1 MIQIDA
7 RQNFSKIEAM
17 VDRLAEQFHPVKI
30 ILFGSYA
37 RGTAKPDSDVDLL
50 VIAST
55 QGSRRQ
61 LAVQM
66 DIALADRD
74 IPLDL
79 LVVSPQEF
87 DQYRDI
93 AGSIIYPVVRE
104 GKVMYEQASST
115 IN

>member
-1 MIQIDA
+1 MIQIDT

-17 VDRLAEQFHPVKI
+17 VGRLAEQFHPVKI

-37 RGTAKPDSDVDLL
+37 RGVAGPDSDVDLL
-50 VIAST
+50 VVIAT
-55 QGSRRQ
+55 EGSRRK
-61 LAVQM
+61 LAIQM

-87 DQYRDI
+87 NQYRDVT
-93 AGSIIYPVVRE
+93 GSVVYPAVRE
-104 GKVMYEQASST
+104 GKVMYEQT
-115 IN
+115 